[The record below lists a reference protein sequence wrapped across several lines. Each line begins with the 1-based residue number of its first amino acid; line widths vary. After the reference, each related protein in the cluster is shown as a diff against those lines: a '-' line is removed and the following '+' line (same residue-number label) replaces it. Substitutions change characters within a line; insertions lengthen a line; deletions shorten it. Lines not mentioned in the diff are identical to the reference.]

1 MLNILKKAP
10 PLIQV
15 EHLGRPL
22 PILLILTVNIVG
34 GLIP

>member
-10 PLIQV
+10 PLIQAV
-15 EHLGRPL
+15 HLCRPL
-22 PILLILTVNIVG
+22 LILLILTVNIVG